1 MANLTPTLKC
11 MCTITLF
18 ILFLL
23 SYTVSSSSSS
33 SPSSSRYSTLAEIQH
48 RNPSPTITPSQ
59 HYQMFYLKNTPH
71 TTPLTKQERLKKR
84 RTRRNKN
91 MMRHRKKI
99 VSKNMHQSRDSQRFS
114 VMLPKGYVPP
124 SGSSP
129 CHNDQPNTVSSSFHC
144 HLSTTAQP

>member
-23 SYTVSSSSSS
+23 SYTVSFSSS
-33 SPSSSRYSTLAEIQH
+33 STLAEIQH
-48 RNPSPTITPSQ
+48 PNPSPTITPPQ
-59 HYQMFYLKNTPH
+59 HYQMFYLKNTPY
-71 TTPLTKQERLKKR
+71 TTPFTKQERLKKR

>member
-33 SPSSSRYSTLAEIQH
+33 TLAEIQH
-48 RNPSPTITPSQ
+48 PNPSPTITPPQ
-59 HYQMFYLKNTPH
+59 HYQMFYLKNTPY
-71 TTPLTKQERLKKR
+71 TTPFTKQERLKKR

-99 VSKNMHQSRDSQRFS
+99 LSKNMHQSRDSQRFS

>member
-1 MANLTPTLKC
+1 MANITPTLKC

-33 SPSSSRYSTLAEIQH
+33 SSSHSTLTQIQH
-48 RNPSPTITPSQ
+48 QNPSPTTTPIQ
-59 HYQMFYLKNTPH
+59 HYQVFYLKNTPS
-71 TTPLTKQERLKKR
+71 TTPFTRQERFKKR
-84 RTRRNKN
+84 RMRRNKN
-91 MMRHRKKI
+91 MMRHRKKM
-99 VSKNMHQSRDSQRFS
+99 VLKNMHHSRESQPFS
-114 VMLPKGYVPP
+114 VMLPKGFVPP